1 MTNNGYTILFL
12 IISVLILL
20 FTLLSNFLIK
30 TDILLSNFYSEQL
43 AKEQLDKLIENQQKW
58 SWVGYAII
66 PLLVLLRSS
75 LVALTLSV
83 GNFFYNM
90 DEVELPKFKHFFRI
104 ALLGEFVL
112 LFVGVF
118 KLLYFLLIKTDYD
131 LLDVQ
136 RYYPFSLINFAD
148 IDNLEPWLVYPIQT
162 INLFEIA
169 YFLVLVYGMHK
180 LLKNK
185 FWRDFEIT
193 AVSYGIGLSI
203 WLGVVTFLVL
213 NIS

>member
-1 MTNNGYTILFL
+1 
-12 IISVLILL
+12 
-20 FTLLSNFLIK
+20 
-30 TDILLSNFYSEQL
+30 
-43 AKEQLDKLIENQQKW
+43 
-58 SWVGYAII
+58 
-66 PLLVLLRSS
+66 
-75 LVALTLSV
+75 
-83 GNFFYNM
+83 M

-118 KLLYFLLIKTDYD
+118 KFLYFLLIKTDYD

-193 AVSYGIGLSI
+193 AVSYGIGLST